1 MGLEYYSSHKTE
13 DSALAF
19 LDWLNINIAD
29 ESILIKINDHEI
41 KEGMKG
47 YFELWL
53 DFVEGGLKPDR
64 SLRSDCKYYY
74 ESFLEDLY
82 FHWTDSGEVDRD
94 MFQLYE
100 TEESWFELVV
110 YDDVLVFSHLTENL
124 NNWKACDIQWIL
136 KTDSFDEV
144 LSLIQSNQILAI
156 ARNTID
162 D

>member
-53 DFVEGGLKPDR
+53 DFVKGGLKPDR

-100 TEESWFELVV
+100 TEESW
-110 YDDVLVFSHLTENL
+110 YVLG
-124 NNWKACDIQWIL
+124 
-136 KTDSFDEV
+136 
-144 LSLIQSNQILAI
+144 SLFCP
-156 ARNTID
+156 
-162 D
+162 

>member
-1 MGLEYYSSHKTE
+1 
-13 DSALAF
+13 
-19 LDWLNINIAD
+19 
-29 ESILIKINDHEI
+29 
-41 KEGMKG
+41 
-47 YFELWL
+47 
-53 DFVEGGLKPDR
+53 
-64 SLRSDCKYYY
+64 
-74 ESFLEDLY
+74 
-82 FHWTDSGEVDRD
+82 

-110 YDDVLVFSHLTENL
+110 YDDVLVFSHLTDNL